1 MSKTNYSK
9 MSTKK
14 IEETPDVVVGTD
26 ISNGDDDDVSV
37 DEEPIIE
44 KKPVIGKVANC
55 KKLNVRTEPNANADV
70 IVVINEGTE
79 VEVDDTFVNT
89 DFYKV
94 SIDANFVSGYCM
106 KKFIEV

>member
-14 IEETPDVVVGTD
+14 IDETPDVVVGTD
-26 ISNGDDDDVSV
+26 ISNGDDVVSV

-44 KKPVIGKVANC
+44 KKPTIGKVANC
-55 KKLNVRTEPNANADV
+55 KKLNVRVKPNENSDV
-70 IVVINEGTE
+70 IVAIDEGTK
-79 VEVDDTFVNT
+79 VEVDNTFVNT
-89 DFYKV
+89 EFYKV
-94 SIDANFVSGYCM
+94 SIDENFVNGYCM

>member
-9 MSTKK
+9 ISTKK
-14 IEETPDVVVGTD
+14 IEETPDVVVETD
-26 ISNGDDDDVSV
+26 ISNGDDVVSV

-44 KKPVIGKVANC
+44 KKPTIGKVANC
-55 KKLNVRTEPNANADV
+55 TKLNVRTKPNANADV
-70 IVVINEGTE
+70 IVVIDEGTE
-79 VEVDDTFVNT
+79 VEVDDTFVNSE
-89 DFYKV
+89 FYKV

>member
-14 IEETPDVVVGTD
+14 IEETPDVVVGVD
-26 ISNGDDDDVSV
+26 LSNGEDMSSV
-37 DEEPIIE
+37 VEEPIIE
-44 KKPVIGKVANC
+44 KKPTIGKVANC
-55 KKLNVRTEPNANADV
+55 KKLNVRTEPNTNADV
-70 IVVINEGTE
+70 IVVIDEGTE
-79 VEVDDTFVNT
+79 VEVDDTFVNSE
-89 DFYKV
+89 FYKV